1 MVTQRSS
8 SCFCTHWLGV
18 PVSSID
24 DLNYVIS
31 LIHRCLFIPCQHPI
45 GPIVDP
51 GGRCGAK
58 PEAEFKE
65 VLVANYLLVVSSLP
79 ASRAHV

>member
-1 MVTQRSS
+1 MSVDEGFHLLPLMRRCGYTEAIKLLLH
-8 SCFCTHWLGV
+8 TLVGV

-31 LIHRCLFIPCQHPI
+31 LIQRCLFIPCQHPI

-58 PEAEFKE
+58 REAEFKE
-65 VLVANYLLVVSSLP
+65 VLVAN
-79 ASRAHV
+79 